1 MSQSAEESQWPQH
14 EFDVAED
21 RAGLRLDVFLAEQL
35 SPLSRSHLR
44 RAIEVG
50 RVHVDGKT
58 VKPSTVLRAGQH
70 VTVGE
75 IELPREGPEPQNIPL
90 DIVYEDQYMVAVNKP
105 TGMVVHPAKGHW
117 HGTLASALAF
127 HFSELSSIGGPTRP
141 GIVHRLDRETSGVIV
156 VAKSDHV
163 HRTLAAQFEAR
174 SVNKQYQAIVVG
186 VPDRDRDMIRQPIG
200 IHPHQREKMAIRA
213 EHASSRSAETFFE
226 VVERFDRFSLV
237 SVRPKT
243 GRTHQIRVHM
253 LHIGCPVLCDRLYGG
268 RAQISQGELLGG
280 RSDPTIVL
288 ERLALH
294 AQRLE
299 IDHPVSGQRMVL
311 TAELPDDLTVV
322 IRLLRDGP

>member
-14 EFDVAED
+14 EFDVAQD
-21 RAGLRLDVFLAEQL
+21 QAGSRLDVFLAEQL

-44 RAIEVG
+44 RAIEAG
-50 RVHVDGKT
+50 RVHVDGQT
-58 VKPSTVLRAGQH
+58 VKASAVLRVGQH

-90 DIVYEDQYMVAVNKP
+90 NIVYEDQYMVAVNKP
-105 TGMVVHPAKGHW
+105 AGMVVHPAKGHW

-156 VAKSDHV
+156 VAKSDQV
-163 HRTLAAQFEAR
+163 HRALAVQFEAR

-200 IHPHQREKMAIRA
+200 IHPHQRAKMAIRT
-213 EHASSRSAETFFE
+213 EHDSSRSAETFFE

-237 SVRPKT
+237 SVHPKT

-268 RAQISQGELLGG
+268 RAQISQGELFGG

-311 TAELPDDLTVV
+311 AAELPDDLDAV

>member
-21 RAGLRLDVFLAEQL
+21 QVGLRLDVFLAEQL

-58 VKPSTVLRAGQH
+58 VKASAVLRAGQH

-90 DIVYEDQYMVAVNKP
+90 NIVYEDQYMVAVNKP

-268 RAQISQGELLGG
+268 RAQISQGEVLGG

>member
-14 EFDVAED
+14 EFDVAQD
-21 RAGLRLDVFLAEQL
+21 QAGSRLDVFLALQL

-44 RAIEVG
+44 RAIEAG
-50 RVHVDGKT
+50 RVHVDGQT
-58 VKPSTVLRAGQH
+58 VKASAVLRAGQH

-90 DIVYEDQYMVAVNKP
+90 NIVYEDQYMVAVNKP
-105 TGMVVHPAKGHW
+105 AGMVVHPAKGHW

-156 VAKSDHV
+156 VAKSDQV
-163 HRTLAAQFEAR
+163 HRALAAQFEAR

-186 VPDRDRDMIRQPIG
+186 VPDRDCDMIRQPIG
-200 IHPHQREKMAIRA
+200 IHPHQRAKMAIRT
-213 EHASSRSAETFFE
+213 EHDSSRSAETFFE

-237 SVRPKT
+237 SVHPKT

-311 TAELPDDLTVV
+311 AAELPDDLDAV

>member
-14 EFDVAED
+14 EFDVVQD
-21 RAGLRLDVFLAEQL
+21 QAGSRLDVFLATQL

-44 RAIEVG
+44 RAIEAG

-58 VKPSTVLRAGQH
+58 VKASAVLRAGQH

-90 DIVYEDQYMVAVNKP
+90 NIVYEDQYMVAVNKP
-105 TGMVVHPAKGHW
+105 AGMVVHPAKGHW

-156 VAKSDHV
+156 VAKSDQV
-163 HRTLAAQFEAR
+163 HRALAAQFEAR

-200 IHPHQREKMAIRA
+200 IHPHQREKMAIRT
-213 EHASSRSAETFFE
+213 EHDSSRSAETFFE

-237 SVRPKT
+237 SVHPKT

-268 RAQISQGELLGG
+268 RSQISQGELLGG
-280 RSDPTIVL
+280 RSDPIIVL

-299 IDHPVSGQRMVL
+299 IDHPVSGQRMIL
-311 TAELPDDLTVV
+311 AAELPNDLDAV

>member
-14 EFDVAED
+14 EFDVAQD
-21 RAGLRLDVFLAEQL
+21 QAGSRLDVFLAEQL

-44 RAIEVG
+44 RAIEAG
-50 RVHVDGKT
+50 RVHVDGQT
-58 VKPSTVLRAGQH
+58 VKASAVLRTGQH

-90 DIVYEDQYMVAVNKP
+90 NIVYEDQYMVAVNKP
-105 TGMVVHPAKGHW
+105 AGMVVHPAKGHW

-156 VAKSDHV
+156 VAKSDQV
-163 HRTLAAQFEAR
+163 HRALAAQFEAR

-186 VPDRDRDMIRQPIG
+186 VPDRDRDIIRQPIG
-200 IHPHQREKMAIRA
+200 IHPHQREKMAIRT
-213 EHASSRSAETFFE
+213 EHDSSRSAETFFE
-226 VVERFDRFSLV
+226 IVERFDRFSLV
-237 SVRPKT
+237 SVHPKT

-299 IDHPVSGQRMVL
+299 IDHPVSGQRMIL
-311 TAELPDDLTVV
+311 AAELPDDLDAV

>member
-1 MSQSAEESQWPQH
+1 MSQSAGESQWPQH
-14 EFDVAED
+14 EFDVAQD
-21 RAGLRLDVFLAEQL
+21 QAGSRLDVFLAEQL

-44 RAIEVG
+44 RAIEAG
-50 RVHVDGKT
+50 RVHVDGQT
-58 VKPSTVLRAGQH
+58 VKASAVLRTGQH

-90 DIVYEDQYMVAVNKP
+90 NIVYEDQYMVAVNKP
-105 TGMVVHPAKGHW
+105 AGMVVHPAKGHW

-156 VAKSDHV
+156 VAKSDQV
-163 HRTLAAQFEAR
+163 HRALAAQFEAR

-186 VPDRDRDMIRQPIG
+186 VPDRDRDIIRQPIG
-200 IHPHQREKMAIRA
+200 IHPHQREKMAIRT
-213 EHASSRSAETFFE
+213 EHDSSRSAETFFE

-237 SVRPKT
+237 SVHPKT

-268 RAQISQGELLGG
+268 RSQISQGELLGG

-299 IDHPVSGQRMVL
+299 IDHPVSGQRMIL
-311 TAELPDDLTVV
+311 AAELPDDLDAV